1 MLKPWNSEKFGS
13 DAMDAVDNE
22 PLKATPAWF
31 RCPGLPINQSRCQ
44 VQDPITYFSQF
55 NGALKLLASNYEED
69 SQVDTRV
76 ESWLQLKTFS
86 VPAGGGW
93 NIYE

>member
-1 MLKPWNSEKFGS
+1 MFGS
-13 DAMDAVDNE
+13 VHNE
-22 PLKATPAWF
+22 TSKATGSFKNVRNWRF
-31 RCPGLPINQSRCQ
+31 QLGLPTDQSRCQ

-76 ESWLQLKTFS
+76 QSWLQLKTLS
-86 VPAGGGW
+86 VPAGVKHIRM
-93 NIYE
+93 N